1 MTGVRIE
8 GDYLEFE
15 ASIDEDVVSV
25 EEVLDDIEE
34 IRAEFKEEV
43 TLHLY
48 DYFDESDELLRLVV
62 KEGKG
67 MRLVFVFEKSG
78 VKLMLLE
85 FTPRGAGGS
94 RADVTPKS
102 HLAASAPKNRGKMEN
117 LHPRKR
123 GVFMCTSEICFTG
136 FIGPK

>member
-1 MTGVRIE
+1 MLEELKKTVCEANLELPEQLDDEITLTGVRIE

-25 EEVLDDIEE
+25 EEVLDGIEE

-78 VKLMLLE
+78 IKLTLLE
-85 FTPRGAGGS
+85 FTPEE
-94 RADVTPKS
+94 
-102 HLAASAPKNRGKMEN
+102 LAAYVRM
-117 LHPRKR
+117 
-123 GVFMCTSEICFTG
+123 
-136 FIGPK
+136 

>member
-48 DYFDESDELLRLVV
+48 DYFDESDELSNELLRLLE

-67 MRLVFVFEKSG
+67 VRFVFDFEKSG
-78 VKLMLLE
+78 IKLTLLE
-85 FTPRGAGGS
+85 FTPEE
-94 RADVTPKS
+94 
-102 HLAASAPKNRGKMEN
+102 LAAYVRM
-117 LHPRKR
+117 
-123 GVFMCTSEICFTG
+123 
-136 FIGPK
+136 